1 MGIIIFSI
9 SPILLKLKIPYTD
22 RKVIILHPSGRVCTR
37 SIQCMVDVHIHGHIQ
52 SVGAV
57 LKTCC
62 RSTVSLLPF
71 LLNDKEGEKLSAG
84 YRSMPGTTPGKR
96 TNLIFPAPHCFYATT
111 KLTGKRSFPKQA
123 LYCECVHR
131 QQS

>member
-1 MGIIIFSI
+1 MTLWADLPFVVYGIFSI
-9 SPILLKLKIPYTD
+9 SPIVLKLKIPYTD
-22 RKVIILHPSGRVCTR
+22 RRVIILHPSGHACTR

-62 RSTVSLLPF
+62 RSTGGLLPF

-84 YRSMPGTTPGKR
+84 YRSMPGTTPRKR
-96 TNLIFPAPHCFYATT
+96 NKLDLSSTT
-111 KLTGKRSFPKQA
+111 LF
-123 LYCECVHR
+123 LCYH
-131 QQS
+131 